1 VCIYTHRRCFNTFTL
16 KPYILAS
23 PKVFLSISIKKSFLQ
38 FWAPNF
44 DQHTKAMVMDVRQAI
59 ETCSSIPLLGCVV
72 GTLFHLF
79 RSYDSTSASAAV
91 TRDTALLRDEVN
103 DHQAAA
109 SNRAAQKHFQQ
120 IQHVRGA

>member
-1 VCIYTHRRCFNTFTL
+1 
-16 KPYILAS
+16 
-23 PKVFLSISIKKSFLQ
+23 LQ

-103 DHQAAA
+103 DPQAAA